1 MKNVILWG
9 LVLLNVL
16 LLTAFVGR
24 ISGSDAALAQN
35 RRPADYL
42 LIPANIAEDGS
53 SAVVYMLDTDNNM
66 LGGMVFDDSRKELL
80 TMQPIN
86 IERIFSTGEGIST
99 GAGGVPRGSG
109 DGNVNTKPRG
119 GRVGTGT
126 GTGTGTHTN
135 P

>member
-1 MKNVILWG
+1 M
-9 LVLLNVL
+9 
-16 LLTAFVGR
+16 
-24 ISGSDAALAQN
+24 AQN

-42 LIPANIAEDGS
+42 LIPAANTEDGS

-86 IERIFSTGEGIST
+86 IERIFSTGEGITT
-99 GAGGVPRGSG
+99 GGNTRGEGGT
-109 DGNVNTKPRG
+109 NTKPRP
-119 GRVGTGT
+119 RTGTGT
-126 GTGTGTHTN
+126 GTGTGTNTN

>member
-24 ISGSDAALAQN
+24 ISGSDSAMAQN

-53 SAVVYMLDTDNNM
+53 SAVVYMLDTDNHM
-66 LGGMVFDDSRKELL
+66 LGGMVFDDSRKELM
-80 TMQPIN
+80 TMQPLN
-86 IERIFSTGEGIST
+86 IERIFTTAEGVSTGGRET
-99 GAGGVPRGSG
+99 GTGTG
-109 DGNVNTKPRG
+109 KPRP
-119 GRVGTGT
+119 RTGTGT
-126 GTGTGTHTN
+126 GTGTGTNTA